1 VIGHETLLLLCA
13 VSARCFGLLLSLPV
27 GDSIQALPRLLLAVG
42 LGWCLMPIAAP
53 SAAAI
58 APVSCAWE
66 FVLGLLIGAPLRFVS
81 DAAEMFGELIDS
93 ARGQTI
99 SAVVDPLNG
108 QTPSDLAAVCRT
120 AAIGLALSLG
130 ALDVLV
136 RSLAQSFALFPAGCG
151 LAGVEGADALARWGL
166 AVVGVSLRL
175 SAIFFGAFVMV
186 DLVAG
191 IAARLLKGV
200 QFVTASG
207 IAKAALTF
215 FLLAV
220 LAQAIQQVPQSR
232 LMNALTA
239 PWSIGPNVSSAA
251 GGIGH

>member
-1 VIGHETLLLLCA
+1 LTELANEIRVIIDTEGPMPFDRFMELCLA
-13 VSARCFGLLLSLPV
+13 HPKHGYYITRDPFGAD
-27 GDSIQALPRLLLAVG
+27 GDFVT
-42 LGWCLMPIAAP
+42 AP
-53 SAAAI
+53 EISQ
-58 APVSCAWE
+58 
-66 FVLGLLIGAPLRFVS
+66 
-81 DAAEMFGELIDS
+81 MFGELIDS

-251 GGIGH
+251 GGVGH